1 MAPAD
6 RLRPASRT
14 RLALAAV
21 LLAAAGVLV
30 ILSRSK
36 HADEPPERA
45 RSEHR
50 GGDVP
55 HLIEWSATPVD
66 ADAVWGVD
74 GLATVFDMPASSIS
88 LGVPVVT
95 RLRVDAA
102 VHLARSADWWLLW
115 LGEEGRVVSEHVGES
130 LEGPSDAT
138 SSVMRRVAERIRER
152 GATTL
157 GLLVADDAPW
167 PRATSL
173 LELALRQLLPS
184 GGQVVIPV
192 LCDGGIA
199 ELPLR
204 LAAGPTSASGWLST
218 ADQAGAAARPGG
230 TTRFRIVSRPAMG
243 DGLFYRTRIILR
255 DPEERESGPSGPSR
269 FTVLLGDREKTEEYI
284 GAIEELLS
292 KAGAT
297 TGGDIELLISPDGS
311 GSWKELRTALL
322 AAARVSGRQRV
333 LVSIGD

>member
-102 VHLARSADWWLLW
+102 VHSHKDLPTAVDPRFTIAPAAD
-115 LGEEGRVVSEHVGES
+115 GGGRW
-130 LEGPSDAT
+130 PSSSSCSSSAT
-138 SSVMRRVAERIRER
+138 SS
-152 GATTL
+152 
-157 GLLVADDAPW
+157 
-167 PRATSL
+167 
-173 LELALRQLLPS
+173 
-184 GGQVVIPV
+184 
-192 LCDGGIA
+192 
-199 ELPLR
+199 
-204 LAAGPTSASGWLST
+204 PTG
-218 ADQAGAAARPGG
+218 
-230 TTRFRIVSRPAMG
+230 
-243 DGLFYRTRIILR
+243 
-255 DPEERESGPSGPSR
+255 
-269 FTVLLGDREKTEEYI
+269 
-284 GAIEELLS
+284 
-292 KAGAT
+292 
-297 TGGDIELLISPDGS
+297 
-311 GSWKELRTALL
+311 
-322 AAARVSGRQRV
+322 
-333 LVSIGD
+333 